1 MSGEWTYE
9 EDDFNEELPFVEL
22 QFGIEDLHL
31 LYKSVSVHLDK
42 WPGGDPEEQE
52 RLQQAAVMSKRD
64 RDVAFALMWHEE
76 NGMEITP
83 EFKAV
88 VFNTYSKKYKLA

>member
-1 MSGEWTYE
+1 MSGGWTYE
-9 EDDFNEELPFVEL
+9 EDDFNEELPYVEL

-52 RLQQAAVMSKRD
+52 RLQFLKSFLYRIVLEYK
-64 RDVAFALMWHEE
+64 
-76 NGMEITP
+76 
-83 EFKAV
+83 
-88 VFNTYSKKYKLA
+88 YSIE